1 MTKNLKT
8 LVSELPEIYQ
18 TIFGHPEWDG
28 DAARDCNQRLDLITE
43 QYDNLSRVLGR
54 QLKVLDLGC
63 AQGFFSLSLAS
74 KGATIV
80 GIDFQ
85 QENINVCRALAE
97 ENPGFA
103 ADFRVGRI
111 EEVIDALEEG
121 EFDLA
126 IGLSVFH
133 HIVHLHGIDEVKRLL
148 SRLADVTQAVI
159 LELAVKE
166 EPLYWGV
173 SQPDDPRELIEQC
186 AFYRLIGEF
195 DTHLSQ
201 VPRPMYLVSN
211 HRVLLNDFNQPF
223 QHWQNQ
229 PYAGAGL
236 AHKRSRRYFFGED
249 YVCKFFYYDMPHNT
263 LMAEE
268 SQRNKNELHNEM
280 CFLAQPPTGF
290 DTPALLAHGENAQ
303 SGWLVMEKLPGS
315 LLSDMLVAG
324 EEIDREK
331 IIGTLL
337 RSLAVLEKQGLWH
350 DDVRPWNVMVD
361 ARQHA
366 RLIDFG
372 SIVTTPQDC
381 SWPANLVQSFFVFVN
396 ELFAENKN
404 WTGFWRSAPVHPFNL
419 PQPWSNW
426 LYAVWQEPV
435 GSWNFA
441 LLLALFDKKEKLPSA
456 EQQRGATE
464 QWIIAQETVLLEL
477 QSRVRNES
485 ASSEA
490 MRGEIHAL
498 EQQIVQLQA
507 EQDALVEKAVLPVS
521 VSHEL
526 SWLTENMEQL
536 TALLGSA
543 KAQSQAEIE
552 PELPLETAELLQ
564 QLRQEIEWI
573 IAQETV
579 LLELQSR
586 VRNESASS
594 EAMRGEIHALEQ
606 QIVQLQAEQ
615 DALVEKAVLPVSI
628 SHELSW
634 LTENME
640 QLTALLGSAK
650 AQSQAEIEPELPLE
664 TAELLQRL
672 ETANRE
678 IHHLNNENQQLR
690 QEIEKIHRSR
700 SWRMTKGYR
709 YLGLQI
715 HLLRQYG
722 FVQRCKHFIKR
733 VLRFVFSFMRKHPKV
748 KHTAVNGL
756 HKLGLYQSAYRL
768 YRRMN
773 PQPYSQY
780 QADAQ
785 ILSQTEL
792 QVMHPELLPPVVYE
806 IYLKLTK
813 NK

>member
-1 MTKNLKT
+1 MTKNLNT

-43 QYDNLSRVLGR
+43 QYDNLSRALGR
-54 QLKVLDLGC
+54 PLKVLDLGC

-97 ENPGFA
+97 ENPDFA
-103 ADFRVGRI
+103 AEFRVGRI
-111 EEVIDALEEG
+111 EEVIAALEEG

-195 DTHLSQ
+195 DTHLSP

-211 HRVLLNDFNQPF
+211 HRVVLNDFNQPF

-249 YVCKFFYYDMPHNT
+249 YVCKFFYYDMSHGILT
-263 LMAEE
+263 AEE
-268 SQRNKNELHNEM
+268 SQRNKHELHNEIK
-280 CFLAQPPTGF
+280 FLAQPPAGF
-290 DTPALLAHGENAQ
+290 DAPALLAHGENAQ
-303 SGWLVMEKLPGS
+303 SGWLVMEKLPGR
-315 LLSDMLVAG
+315 LLSDMLAAG

-331 IIGTLL
+331 ILGSLL
-337 RSLAVLEKQGLWH
+337 RSLVALEKQGFWH

-381 SWPANLVQSFFVFVN
+381 SWPTNLVQSFFVFVN

-404 WTGFWRSAPVHPFNL
+404 INGFWRSAPVHPFNL

-435 GSWNFA
+435 DSWNFA
-441 LLLALFDKKEKLPSA
+441 LLLALFDKKAKLPSA

-485 ASSEA
+485 AGSEA
-490 MRGEIHAL
+490 LRGQIHNL
-498 EQQIVQLQA
+498 EEQMAQLQA
-507 EQDALVEKAVLPVS
+507 AQDALVEKAQQPVE

-526 SWLTENMEQL
+526 SWLTENMAQL
-536 TALLGSA
+536 TALLESA
-543 KAQSQAEIE
+543 QAHAQADTQ
-552 PELPLETAELLQ
+552 PELPPETAELL
-564 QLRQEIEWI
+564 
-573 IAQETV
+573 
-579 LLELQSR
+579 
-586 VRNESASS
+586 
-594 EAMRGEIHALEQ
+594 
-606 QIVQLQAEQ
+606 
-615 DALVEKAVLPVSI
+615 K
-628 SHELSW
+628 
-634 LTENME
+634 
-640 QLTALLGSAK
+640 
-650 AQSQAEIEPELPLE
+650 
-664 TAELLQRL
+664 RL
-672 ETANRE
+672 EAANRE
-678 IHHLNNENQQLR
+678 IHHLHNENQQLR

-756 HKLGLYQSAYRL
+756 HKLGLYQPAYRL

-773 PQPYSQY
+773 PLPHSQY

-792 QVMHPELLPPVVYE
+792 QVMHPELLPPEVYE